1 MDKCVHKSR
10 YDGVNEI
17 TVDVAPKGNFKSDKQ
32 HSGTPGL
39 IQRGNGKWAV
49 KVNFTKEE
57 QAAWLKVRRERKRYI
72 QVSLRTDSL
81 ELARQTHPEELLKI
95 RKEISQV
102 MVASGNLDQL
112 HPTERLKYG
121 VGRAYQVFVEGLEKP
136 SPRAIG
142 MADALGDLLARIDEM
157 PPEQAEAAVE
167 EVKDVLATRLVESF
181 QNAAVA
187 VLEGEGLD
195 ATPES
200 LSITETSLQ
209 FAARTA
215 WDQVSSRGSRGVF
228 AVESPAHQQLT
239 EAAAVIEPVVMAP
252 GSLTIWDLLKA
263 YSSHKRENTK
273 AVVEKRERLTREW
286 IEFMGGDSVALVTSK
301 NLVKYHSH
309 LADLMYANRAAG
321 KTDPL
326 ALKTEGG
333 VNSKAKHVK
342 MLVSMWNKIHAGQ
355 PDEQLPTV
363 DFMLLQ
369 QSEASKKEAK
379 LKERTKATTDEA
391 KIGLLT
397 QALTEAENPGKDKRS
412 EVLGARHGTWKA
424 LLLMDNTTLRRCEIS
439 MLQWKHIVKV
449 QGVWCVDVMISKTA
463 AGIRCIPMNETLQ
476 RVLLPLKKKV
486 ANDEAYVVDN
496 AAQTNDIPEAKISN
510 WCRTRG
516 KKLGIADRVNPHS
529 WRHDAGGDLGTN
541 VPEGVKKALMGHA
554 GDVTQ
559 QYWSENLA
567 AMREYV
573 EVLGTR
579 DEALLQRMDALVKAV
594 PKSPHPFALMGVE
607 EEGVRS
613 D

>member
-1 MDKCVHKSR
+1 M
-10 YDGVNEI
+10 
-17 TVDVAPKGNFKSDKQ
+17 APKGNFKSDKQ

-121 VGRAYQVFVEGLEKP
+121 VGRAYQVFVERFEKR
-136 SPRAIG
+136 SPRALA
-142 MADALGDLLARIDEM
+142 MADALDGLLARIDEM
-157 PPEQAEAAVE
+157 PPEQAEAAE
-167 EVKDVLATRLVESF
+167 EELKDVLANRLVESF

-209 FAARTA
+209 FAAKTA
-215 WDQVSSRGSRGVF
+215 WDHVSARGSRGVF

-239 EAAAVIEPVVMAP
+239 EAAAVAEPVVMTAE
-252 GSLTIWDLLKA
+252 SLTVWDLLKA
-263 YSSHKRENTK
+263 YADHNRENTK
-273 AVVEKRERLTREW
+273 PVVEKRERLTREW
-286 IEFMGGDSVALVTSK
+286 VEFIGGDSVALVTSK

-309 LADLMYANRAAG
+309 LADLMYANKA
-321 KTDPL
+321 KKVKDPL
-326 ALKTEGG
+326 ALKTEHG

-342 MLVSMWNKIHAGQ
+342 MLVAVWNKIHAGQ
-355 PDEQLPTV
+355 PDQQLPVV
-363 DFMLLQ
+363 DFMLLK

-391 KIGLLT
+391 KIGLLA
-397 QALTEAENPGKDKRS
+397 QALTEAENPGKDKRP

-424 LLLMDNTTLRRCEIS
+424 LVLMDNSTLRRCEIS

-449 QGVWCVDVMISKTA
+449 DGVWCVDVMISKTA
-463 AGIRCIPMNETLQ
+463 AGIRRIPMNETLQ

-486 ANDEAYVVDN
+486 ANDEAFVVDN
-496 AAQTNDIPEAKISN
+496 AAQTNDVPEAKISN

-516 KKLGIADRVNPHS
+516 AKLGIADRVNPHS

-554 GDVTQ
+554 GEVTQ

-567 AMREYV
+567 AMRKYV

-579 DEALLQRMDALVKAV
+579 DEALLQRMEALVKAA
-594 PKSPHPFALMGVE
+594 PKGPHPFALMGI
-607 EEGVRS
+607 EG
-613 D
+613 

>member
-1 MDKCVHKSR
+1 MCAQKP
-10 YDGVNEI
+10 YDGFIENA
-17 TVDVAPKGNFKSDKQ
+17 VDVAPKGNFKSDKQ

-121 VGRAYQVFVEGLEKP
+121 VGRAYQELIKPQSEAVGSVPPPDGLADMLREVTT
-136 SPRAIG
+136 SHSGSDAGAGSTQLLVSRQQELREAMNQG
-142 MADALGDLLARIDEM
+142 MAIAMLQ
-157 PPEQAEAAVE
+157 EQ
-167 EVKDVLATRLVESF
+167 
-181 QNAAVA
+181 
-187 VLEGEGLD
+187 GID
-195 ATPES
+195 ATPENLS
-200 LSITETSLQ
+200 LAEQSLAFAIEQASETLIDR
-209 FAARTA
+209 AK
-215 WDQVSSRGSRGVF
+215 RGVF

-239 EAAAVIEPVVMAP
+239 QAAAVGEPVVMTP
-252 GSLTIWDLLKA
+252 LDSLTIWDLLKA
-263 YSSHKRENTK
+263 YADHNRENTK
-273 AVVEKRERLTREW
+273 PVVEKRERLTREW
-286 IEFMGGDSVALVTSK
+286 VEFIGGDSVALVTSK
-301 NLVKYHSH
+301 NVVKYHSH

-326 ALKTEGG
+326 ALKTEHG

-342 MLVSMWNKIHAGQ
+342 MLVNMWNKIHAGQ

-369 QSEASKKEAK
+369 KSEASKKEAK
-379 LKERTKATTDEA
+379 LKERTKATTDSA
-391 KIGLLT
+391 KLALLE
-397 QALTEAENPGKDKRS
+397 QSLTEAENPGKDKRP

-424 LLLMDNTTLRRCEIS
+424 LVLMDNTTLRRCEIS
-439 MLQWKHIVKV
+439 MLQWKQIVKV

-463 AGIRCIPMNETLQ
+463 AGIRRIPMNETLQ

-486 ANDEAYVVDN
+486 ANDEAFVVDN

-516 KKLGIADRVNPHS
+516 TKLGIADRINPHS

-541 VPEGVKKALMGHA
+541 VPEGVKKVLMGHA

-573 EVLGTR
+573 EVLGTH
-579 DEALLQRMDALVKAV
+579 DEALLQRMEALVSSE
-594 PKSPHPFALMGVE
+594 PKGPHPFALMRVE
-607 EEGVRS
+607 EG
-613 D
+613 

>member
-1 MDKCVHKSR
+1 M
-10 YDGVNEI
+10 
-17 TVDVAPKGNFKSDKQ
+17 APKGNFKSDKQ

-121 VGRAYQVFVEGLEKP
+121 VGRAYQELIKP
-136 SPRAIG
+136 QSEAVGSVPPPDGVADMLREVTTSHSDSDAGAGSTQLLVSRQQELREAMNQGIAIA
-142 MADALGDLLARIDEM
+142 MLR
-157 PPEQAEAAVE
+157 EQ
-167 EVKDVLATRLVESF
+167 
-181 QNAAVA
+181 
-187 VLEGEGLD
+187 GID
-195 ATPES
+195 ATPENLS
-200 LSITETSLQ
+200 LAEQSLAFAIEQASETLSDR
-209 FAARTA
+209 AK
-215 WDQVSSRGSRGVF
+215 RGVF

-239 EAAAVIEPVVMAP
+239 EAAAVGEPVVMTAE
-252 GSLTIWDLLKA
+252 SLTVWDLLKA
-263 YSSHKRENTK
+263 YADHNRENTK
-273 AVVEKRERLTREW
+273 PVVEKRERLTREW
-286 IEFMGGDSVALVTSK
+286 VEFIGGDSVALVTSK

-309 LADLMYANRAAG
+309 LADLMYANRA
-321 KTDPL
+321 KKVKDPL
-326 ALKTEGG
+326 ALKTEHG

-342 MLVSMWNKIHAGQ
+342 MLVNMWNKIQAGQ
-355 PDEQLPTV
+355 PDEQLPIV
-363 DFMLLQ
+363 DFMLLK

-391 KIGLLT
+391 KIGLLK
-397 QALTEAENPGKDKRS
+397 QALTEAENLGKDKRP

-449 QGVWCVDVMISKTA
+449 DGVWCVDVMISKTA
-463 AGIRCIPMNETLQ
+463 AGIRRIPMNETLQ

-486 ANDEAYVVDN
+486 ANDEAFVVDN
-496 AAQTNDIPEAKISN
+496 AAQTNDVPEAKISN

-516 KKLGIADRVNPHS
+516 TKLGIADRVNPHS

-567 AMREYV
+567 AMRDYV
-573 EVLGTR
+573 EVLGTH
-579 DEALLQRMDALVKAV
+579 DEALLQRMEALVSSE
-594 PKSPHPFALMGVE
+594 PKGPHPFALMGIE